1 MTRRVE
7 RRGIVQRRLLLG
19 LAAMA
24 ALGVMPAP
32 AMELSAAL
40 TEMYAM
46 VSMPPPA
53 RDRMIVCYS
62 FGCKRR
68 LLLDLAKI
76 DRKRLTEILA
86 AGRASPEAE
95 RIALAQAV
103 VWFDRRV
110 GPVTGTTGRIAR
122 ASGLNGGETN
132 NYDCFDTTRNT
143 SSLFLILQ
151 DWGLLRHHVV
161 SDPRYRGNI
170 FFGQMPHNTAVVL
183 ERASHREW
191 AIDMWTHAYAETPD
205 VMPVEQW
212 LSER

>member
-7 RRGIVQRRLLLG
+7 RRGIVQRGLLLG
-19 LAAMA
+19 LAVMA